1 VWLEKRKEKKRKEKK
16 RKEKKRKEKKRKE
29 KKRKEKKRKEL
40 NDSDDYIFILAT
52 YLSSNMCGIV
62 LCTIIPMPCPR
73 PCPYPYPCPSLA
85 LVAEMPVIL
94 ASDGALHPSGSSCNA
109 CNAELVRQRCDDDDN
124 NNNPSR
130 QPSAVIPI

>member
-1 VWLEKRKEKKRKEKK
+1 MKREGKK
-16 RKEKKRKEKKRKE
+16 
-29 KKRKEKKRKEL
+29 L
-40 NDSDDYIFILAT
+40 NDSDDDISILAT

-73 PCPYPYPCPSLA
+73 PYPYPCPSLA

-94 ASDGALHPSGSSCNA
+94 ASGGALHPSGSSCNA
-109 CNAELVRQRCDDDDN
+109 CNAELIRQRYDDDDDDN

-130 QPSAVIPI
+130 QPSF